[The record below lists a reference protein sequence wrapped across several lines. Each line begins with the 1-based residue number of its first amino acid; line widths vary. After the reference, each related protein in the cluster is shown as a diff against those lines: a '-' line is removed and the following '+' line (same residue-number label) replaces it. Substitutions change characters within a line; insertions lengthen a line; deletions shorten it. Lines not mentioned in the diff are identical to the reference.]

1 MSNSSNQA
9 VAKNGSENIEPEEV
23 SIPVPWGHISGKWW
37 GPKDIQPIL
46 SIHGWQDNAG
56 TFDNIA
62 NKLNNNKISLLCI
75 DLPGHGLSSHI
86 PDGTFYYVC
95 WDGIIILRRIVKYY
109 KWDKIKILGHSL
121 GGAIGFLYAATYPDE
136 IDLLI
141 SLDIAS
147 PSVKKIP
154 NLVTSTGNQIDKYLK
169 YEKLTLDNVPCYEYD
184 EMLGIVLDAY
194 NGNITRKSAEI
205 LMIRGMQPASLPG
218 KYYFSRDPRLKVSML
233 GFLTADLSKQYAE
246 QIKCPYLN
254 IRALQGLK
262 NEISGHYEEI
272 LDIIKKKSSKFE
284 YQEVEGTHHVHL
296 NDPEKVAP
304 LIENFL
310 NSI

>member
-1 MSNSSNQA
+1 MGQ
-9 VAKNGSENIEPEEV
+9 
-23 SIPVPWGHISGKWW
+23 GKWW
-37 GPKDIQPIL
+37 GSRSIQPIITL
-46 SIHGWQDNAG
+46 HGRQDNSG
-56 TFDNIA
+56 SFDPLM
-62 NKLNNNKISLLCI
+62 KLLISNNKNHSYLCL
-75 DLPGHGLSSHI
+75 DLPGHGYSSHLRE
-86 PDGTFYYVC
+86 GQYYFMH
-95 WDGIIILRRIVKYY
+95 WDCLILLRRIIKYY
-109 KWDKIKILGHSL
+109 QWNKIKILGHSL